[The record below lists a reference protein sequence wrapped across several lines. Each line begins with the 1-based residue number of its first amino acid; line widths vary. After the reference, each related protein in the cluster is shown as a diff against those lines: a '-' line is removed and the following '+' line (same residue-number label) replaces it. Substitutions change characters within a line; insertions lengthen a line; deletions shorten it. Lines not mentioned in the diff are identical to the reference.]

1 MDKLEAELEGYKSV
15 RLRQSAGAR
24 RLSER
29 GEITPHYSRKYH
41 GNEGKRWSIDSM
53 GSTASTSLEAA
64 RQRTAFVWQM
74 PFTVK
79 CIGTFRYCVCVC
91 VHMICLYFGSMF
103 KIVLI
108 MHFLLKSLL
117 LGSPRCP
124 AK

>member
-15 RLRQSAGAR
+15 RLRQGTSAR

-41 GNEGKRWSIDSM
+41 GNEGKRWSVDSI
-53 GSTASTSLEAA
+53 GSTASTSLDAA

-79 CIGTFRYCVCVC
+79 CIGTFRYYVCVSVSVCVC
-91 VHMICLYFGSMF
+91 GCAPCSISVICSNILVCDAYTSF
-103 KIVLI
+103 
-108 MHFLLKSLL
+108 
-117 LGSPRCP
+117 
-124 AK
+124 